1 MREGLA
7 WAAFAVAALAAVGF
21 AIAWIKRAPEP
32 PAMVRFALQTPE
44 GLSNP
49 TTPEVSPDGRNV
61 VFAAVDKEGK
71 WQIWIRPLDS
81 LDPRPIAEA
90 DNASR
95 PFWAPDSHAIAFMV
109 AGKLKKVDVAGG
121 PPQTICDAPT
131 GSDGSWSPNGV
142 ILFDG
147 RGSDPIRRVSA
158 AGGVSKPE
166 VITDVKKGTGAPG
179 WPIFL
184 PDGEHFLYTLDSG
197 QGQTVVVGRLDSPD
211 VTRLVKTGSRV
222 LYAEPGYLLY
232 VSENT
237 LVAQRFNAKSLA
249 LEGDAVPIGE
259 GLGVDSVGLASF
271 SVSKN
276 GVLAY
281 RAGELQGR
289 RLVWF
294 DRNGKETPAIDEAGD
309 YRDTWLSPDGK
320 RVAFDASGPSTA
332 GDIWIRDLVRRVT
345 TRFTFDPVIERN
357 PVWSPD
363 GRQIVFTSVV
373 KGPGDLY
380 LKDASG
386 TKEAELLFASP
397 DVKLVSDWSRDGS
410 YLLFSTQNAE
420 TGWDSYALPM
430 KGTNRTPI
438 ALLKTKFDE
447 LFPTF
452 SPDGHYI
459 VYSSNE
465 SGRSEVYAQEFP
477 DARTKSQISTDGGG
491 QPYWSGDGK
500 EIFYRSRTR
509 LMAVPVQ
516 TSPTLSIG
524 APTEL
529 FQVPFAAVIVRGH
542 YRPAP
547 DGKRFLVIAALG
559 RDAVKPA
566 SVVLNWTVALPK

>member
-1 MREGLA
+1 
-7 WAAFAVAALAAVGF
+7 
-21 AIAWIKRAPEP
+21 
-32 PAMVRFALQTPE
+32 
-44 GLSNP
+44 
-49 TTPEVSPDGRNV
+49 
-61 VFAAVDKEGK
+61 
-71 WQIWIRPLDS
+71 
-81 LDPRPIAEA
+81 
-90 DNASR
+90 
-95 PFWAPDSHAIAFMV
+95 
-109 AGKLKKVDVAGG
+109 
-121 PPQTICDAPT
+121 
-131 GSDGSWSPNGV
+131 
-142 ILFDG
+142 
-147 RGSDPIRRVSA
+147 
-158 AGGVSKPE
+158 
-166 VITDVKKGTGAPG
+166 
-179 WPIFL
+179 
-184 PDGEHFLYTLDSG
+184 
-197 QGQTVVVGRLDSPD
+197 
-211 VTRLVKTGSRV
+211 
-222 LYAEPGYLLY
+222 
-232 VSENT
+232 
-237 LVAQRFNAKSLA
+237 
-249 LEGDAVPIGE
+249 
-259 GLGVDSVGLASF
+259 
-271 SVSKN
+271 VSKN

-294 DRNGKETPAIDEAGD
+294 DRNGKETPAIDEPGD

-320 RVAFDASGPSTA
+320 RVAFDGSGPSTA

-345 TRFTFDPVIERN
+345 TRFTFDPAVERD

-363 GRQIVFTSVV
+363 SRQIVFTSAV
-373 KGPGDLY
+373 KGRGDLY
-380 LKDASG
+380 LKDASA

-397 DVKLVSDWSRDGS
+397 DVKLASDWSRDGS
-410 YLLFSTQNAE
+410 YLLFSTQSAE

-430 KGTNRTPI
+430 KGTNRTAV

-459 VYSSNE
+459 VHSSNE